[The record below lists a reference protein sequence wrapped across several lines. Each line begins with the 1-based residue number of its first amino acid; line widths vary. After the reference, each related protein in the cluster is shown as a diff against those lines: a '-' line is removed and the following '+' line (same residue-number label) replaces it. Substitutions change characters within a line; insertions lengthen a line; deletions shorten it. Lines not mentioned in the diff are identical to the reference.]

1 MDTAPQPSKLSD
13 SVRYNDTDAVSDS
26 ANSSTGNIPNQST
39 VQTDSSE
46 IAPPY
51 HTSQTAL
58 HTDSDAAA
66 PPYHPPQTASFLDN
80 ASAVYKPVK
89 ALDPETARKIAAGE
103 VIDRPAAVIREL
115 LDNAIDAGASKVQ
128 VEISGGGID
137 RIRVT
142 DNGCGMSREDL
153 AICTD
158 THTTSKISTAE
169 DLLSL
174 HSLGFRGE
182 ALSSI
187 KAVSDLEIISTRS
200 GPAAWKL
207 QLGKILPARLH
218 AGTVVQVENLFEN
231 FPARK
236 QFLKRAAAETALCRT
251 IFLDKALPHYRIEMR
266 FIADGTLRF
275 LLPPAQS
282 LRERCLAAFSFKEPE
297 ALFFELEGSGEYFSF
312 RIVLGSPDV
321 VRSDKRAIM
330 VFVNGRR
337 ITEFGLTQAI
347 EYGSEGYFPNGGHP
361 VAFLFLT
368 VAPSRVDFNIHPAK
382 KEARFQDYSALHH
395 AVSSAVGS
403 FYRQHTVASL
413 LKEKYDPSLT
423 RPLDFKHGGT
433 APEMGGGSVQSDSA
447 PYSAWSEQNRLYA
460 EALAQKHSAP
470 KGSYPPPYAGTLAA
484 EYGYGKSAGTVA
496 SSKAGADGY
505 SGSGARSGA
514 VHTGYAGTTGD
525 TAADD
530 GAKYGKVNGNDA
542 STPVL
547 EYDYARDGY
556 DSGLSDA
563 YAEPRTAQSG
573 YGSAFRQIAAAAA
586 VNHSVGE
593 RLIPPPAATGT
604 AAYLQS
610 PPDIPPADFKLLGQ
624 VAGTFIAVEKNDALY
639 LIDQH
644 AAHERIIFEQLRHNT
659 GGAQELLI
667 PYRII
672 TSSEED
678 DAFIKKHQELLCQA
692 GFALSDEGA
701 GVWQVTA
708 VPARWTGT
716 ERDLIRDIT
725 GVRKNAGDILY
736 QILASAACR
745 AACKDHAILDP
756 VTQQR
761 IAAQAFE
768 LPEPICLHGRPIWI
782 VLTREEL
789 FKRVKRT

>member
-1 MDTAPQPSKLSD
+1 MDTASQPSKLSD
-13 SVRYNDTDAVSDS
+13 SVRYNDTDAASDS
-26 ANSSTGNIPNQST
+26 ANSSAGNIPNQSA

-46 IAPPY
+46 I
-51 HTSQTAL
+51 
-58 HTDSDAAA
+58 A

-89 ALDPETARKIAAGE
+89 VLDPETARKIAAGE

-460 EALAQKHSAP
+460 EALAKKHSAP

-514 VHTGYAGTTGD
+514 VHTGAGEQTNAD
-525 TAADD
+525 AAADTT
-530 GAKYGKVNGNDA
+530 ARYGKAHETEASPLLAEYGYGNGSA
-542 STPVL
+542 APQ
-547 EYDYARDGY
+547 
-556 DSGLSDA
+556 
-563 YAEPRTAQSG
+563 AEHDKAPDG

-586 VNHSVGE
+586 VNYSAGE
-593 RLIPPPAATGT
+593 RLIPSPAATGT

-768 LPEPICLHGRPIWI
+768 LPEPICPHGRPIWI

>member
-1 MDTAPQPSKLSD
+1 MDTASRPPELSPISPHTDTTAGLASSD
-13 SVRYNDTDAVSDS
+13 SPRFAALEQAAVLPTGS
-26 ANSSTGNIPNQST
+26 A
-39 VQTDSSE
+39 
-46 IAPPY
+46 A
-51 HTSQTAL
+51 
-58 HTDSDAAA
+58 
-66 PPYHPPQTASFLDN
+66 
-80 ASAVYKPVK
+80 YKPVK
-89 ALDPETARKIAAGE
+89 ALNPETARKIAAGE

-115 LDNAIDAGASKVQ
+115 LDNAIDAGSSKVQ
-128 VEISGGGID
+128 VEISGGGIE

-187 KAVSDLEIISTRS
+187 KAVSNLEITSTRS

-207 QLGKILPARLH
+207 QLGKIFPARLN

-251 IFLDKALPHYRIEMR
+251 VFLDKALPHYTIEMR
-266 FIADGTLRF
+266 FITDGELRF
-275 LLPPAQS
+275 LLPSTQS

-297 ALFFELEGSGEYFSF
+297 TLFFEIEGNGEHFSF

-347 EYGSEGYFPNGGHP
+347 DYGGEGYFPNGGHP

-382 KEARFQDYSALHH
+382 KEARFQDYSAIHH

-413 LKEKYDPSLT
+413 LKEKYDPGLT
-423 RPLDFKHGGT
+423 RPLDFQRGESDGNLKQ
-433 APEMGGGSVQSDSA
+433 QSGIQS
-447 PYSAWSEQNRLYA
+447 
-460 EALAQKHSAP
+460 
-470 KGSYPPPYAGTLAA
+470 
-484 EYGYGKSAGTVA
+484 EYGNRQ
-496 SSKAGADGY
+496 D
-505 SGSGARSGA
+505 
-514 VHTGYAGTTGD
+514 
-525 TAADD
+525 
-530 GAKYGKVNGNDA
+530 
-542 STPVL
+542 
-547 EYDYARDGY
+547 
-556 DSGLSDA
+556 
-563 YAEPRTAQSG
+563 G
-573 YGSAFRQIAAAAA
+573 YGSAFRQIAATAA
-586 VNHSVGE
+586 VPYSAGGHI
-593 RLIPPPAATGT
+593 IPPPAAMGTSFADEAWESISYAAATGSVAQGT
-604 AAYLQS
+604 APVASETAPYMQN

-644 AAHERIIFEQLRHNT
+644 AAHERIIFEQLQHNI
-659 GGAQELLI
+659 GGVQELLI

-678 DAFIKKHQELLCQA
+678 DAFIRKHRELLCKA
-692 GFALSDEGA
+692 GFALADEGA

-768 LPEPICLHGRPIWI
+768 LPEPICPHGRPIWI

>member
-1 MDTAPQPSKLSD
+1 MDTASRPPELSPISPHTDTTAGLASSD
-13 SVRYNDTDAVSDS
+13 SPRFVALEQAAVLPTGS
-26 ANSSTGNIPNQST
+26 AT
-39 VQTDSSE
+39 
-46 IAPPY
+46 
-51 HTSQTAL
+51 
-58 HTDSDAAA
+58 
-66 PPYHPPQTASFLDN
+66 
-80 ASAVYKPVK
+80 YKPVK
-89 ALDPETARKIAAGE
+89 ALNPETARKIAAGE

-115 LDNAIDAGASKVQ
+115 LDNAIDAGSSKVQ
-128 VEISGGGID
+128 VEISGGGIE

-187 KAVSDLEIISTRS
+187 KAVSNLEITSTRS

-207 QLGKILPARLH
+207 QLGKIFPARLN

-251 IFLDKALPHYRIEMR
+251 VFLDKALPHYTIEMR
-266 FIADGTLRF
+266 FITDGELRF
-275 LLPPAQS
+275 LLPSTQS

-297 ALFFELEGSGEYFSF
+297 TLFFEIEGNGEHFSF

-347 EYGSEGYFPNGGHP
+347 DYGGEGYFPNGGHP

-382 KEARFQDYSALHH
+382 KEARFQDYSAIHH

-413 LKEKYDPSLT
+413 LKEKYDPDLT
-423 RPLDFKHGGT
+423 RPLDFQRGESDGNLKQ
-433 APEMGGGSVQSDSA
+433 QSGIQS
-447 PYSAWSEQNRLYA
+447 
-460 EALAQKHSAP
+460 
-470 KGSYPPPYAGTLAA
+470 
-484 EYGYGKSAGTVA
+484 EYGNRQ
-496 SSKAGADGY
+496 D
-505 SGSGARSGA
+505 
-514 VHTGYAGTTGD
+514 
-525 TAADD
+525 
-530 GAKYGKVNGNDA
+530 
-542 STPVL
+542 
-547 EYDYARDGY
+547 
-556 DSGLSDA
+556 
-563 YAEPRTAQSG
+563 G
-573 YGSAFRQIAAAAA
+573 YGSAFRQIAATAA
-586 VNHSVGE
+586 VPYSAGGHI
-593 RLIPPPAATGT
+593 IPPPAAMGTSFVDEAWESISYAAATGSVAQGT
-604 AAYLQS
+604 APVASEMAPYMQN

-644 AAHERIIFEQLRHNT
+644 AAHERIIFEQLQHNI
-659 GGAQELLI
+659 GGVQELLI

-678 DAFIKKHQELLCQA
+678 DAFIRKHRELLCKA
-692 GFALSDEGA
+692 GFALADEGA

-725 GVRKNAGDILY
+725 GLRKNAGDILY

-756 VTQQR
+756 VTQQH

-768 LPEPICLHGRPIWI
+768 LPEPICPHGRPIWI

>member
-26 ANSSTGNIPNQST
+26 ANSFAGNIPNQST

-187 KAVSDLEIISTRS
+187 KAVSDLEIISTRN

-207 QLGKILPARLH
+207 QLGKILPARLN

-251 IFLDKALPHYRIEMR
+251 IFLDKALPHYRTEMR

-496 SSKAGADGY
+496 SSKAGTYGY

-514 VHTGYAGTTGD
+514 VHTGAGEQTNAD
-525 TAADD
+525 AAADTT
-530 GAKYGKVNGNDA
+530 ARYGKAHKIEASPWLAEYGYGNGSA
-542 STPVL
+542 APQ
-547 EYDYARDGY
+547 
-556 DSGLSDA
+556 
-563 YAEPRTAQSG
+563 AEHDKAPDG

-586 VNHSVGE
+586 VNYSVGE

-768 LPEPICLHGRPIWI
+768 LPEPICPHGRPIWI

>member
-1 MDTAPQPSKLSD
+1 MDTASQSLEPSSI
-13 SVRYNDTDAVSDS
+13 SPHADTTA
-26 ANSSTGNIPNQST
+26 GF
-39 VQTDSSE
+39 DSS
-46 IAPPY
+46 A
-51 HTSQTAL
+51 SLQ
-58 HTDSDAAA
+58 SDALKQAA
-66 PPYHPPQTASFLDN
+66 VLPAG
-80 ASAVYKPVK
+80 SAAYKPVK
-89 ALDPETARKIAAGE
+89 ALNQETARKIAAGE
-103 VIDRPAAVIREL
+103 VIDHPAAVIREL
-115 LDNAIDAGASKVQ
+115 LDNAIDAGSSKVQ
-128 VEISGGGID
+128 VEILGGGIE

-158 THTTSKISTAE
+158 THTTSKIATAE

-187 KAVSDLEIISTRS
+187 KAVSDLEITSTRS
-200 GPAAWKL
+200 GPAAWKW
-207 QLGKILPARLH
+207 QLGKIFPARLN

-251 IFLDKALPHYRIEMR
+251 VFLDKALPHYTIEMR
-266 FIADGTLRF
+266 FSTDGELRF
-275 LLPPAQS
+275 LLPSAQS

-297 ALFFELEGSGEYFSF
+297 TLFFEIEGNGEHFSF

-347 EYGSEGYFPNGGHP
+347 DYGGEGYFPNGGHP

-382 KEARFQDYSALHH
+382 KEARFQDYSAIHH

-403 FYRQHTVASL
+403 FYRQHTVANL
-413 LKEKYDPSLT
+413 LKEKYDPGLT
-423 RPLDFKHGGT
+423 RPFGFQHGESDGNLKQQS
-433 APEMGGGSVQSDSA
+433 GVQS
-447 PYSAWSEQNRLYA
+447 
-460 EALAQKHSAP
+460 
-470 KGSYPPPYAGTLAA
+470 
-484 EYGYGKSAGTVA
+484 EYGNRQ
-496 SSKAGADGY
+496 D
-505 SGSGARSGA
+505 
-514 VHTGYAGTTGD
+514 
-525 TAADD
+525 
-530 GAKYGKVNGNDA
+530 
-542 STPVL
+542 
-547 EYDYARDGY
+547 
-556 DSGLSDA
+556 
-563 YAEPRTAQSG
+563 G
-573 YGSAFRQIAAAAA
+573 YGSAFRQIASTAA
-586 VNHSVGE
+586 VPYSAGGHI
-593 RLIPPPAATGT
+593 IPPPAAMGTSFADEAWESLSYAAAGASLNHGT
-604 AAYLQS
+604 ASATSGTAPHIQN
-610 PPDIPPADFKLLGQ
+610 PPDIPSADFKLLGQ
-624 VAGTFIAVEKNDALY
+624 VAGTFIAVEKNDVLY

-644 AAHERIIFEQLRHNT
+644 AAHERIIFEQLQHNI
-659 GGAQELLI
+659 GGVQELLI

-678 DAFIKKHQELLCQA
+678 DAFIRKHRELLCEA
-692 GFALSDEGA
+692 GFALADEGA

-725 GVRKNAGDILY
+725 GVRKNAGNILY

-768 LPEPICLHGRPIWI
+768 LPEPICPHGRPIWI

>member
-1 MDTAPQPSKLSD
+1 MDTASQSLEPSSISPHTDATAEFASSD
-13 SVRYNDTDAVSDS
+13 SPRFVALEQAAVLPTGS
-26 ANSSTGNIPNQST
+26 A
-39 VQTDSSE
+39 
-46 IAPPY
+46 A
-51 HTSQTAL
+51 
-58 HTDSDAAA
+58 
-66 PPYHPPQTASFLDN
+66 
-80 ASAVYKPVK
+80 YKPVK
-89 ALDPETARKIAAGE
+89 ALNPETARKIAAGE

-115 LDNAIDAGASKVQ
+115 LDNAIDAGSSKVQ
-128 VEISGGGID
+128 VEILGGGIG

-158 THTTSKISTAE
+158 THTTSKIATAE

-187 KAVSDLEIISTRS
+187 KAVSDLEITSTRS
-200 GPAAWKL
+200 GPAAWKW
-207 QLGKILPARLH
+207 QLGKIFPARLN

-251 IFLDKALPHYRIEMR
+251 VFLDKALPHYTIEMR
-266 FIADGTLRF
+266 FSTDGELRF
-275 LLPPAQS
+275 LLPSTQS

-297 ALFFELEGSGEYFSF
+297 TLFFEIEGNGEHFSF

-382 KEARFQDYSALHH
+382 KEARFQDYSAIHH

-403 FYRQHTVASL
+403 FYRQHTVANL
-413 LKEKYDPSLT
+413 LKEKYDPGLT
-423 RPLDFKHGGT
+423 RPFDFQHGESDGNLKQQS
-433 APEMGGGSVQSDSA
+433 GVQS
-447 PYSAWSEQNRLYA
+447 
-460 EALAQKHSAP
+460 
-470 KGSYPPPYAGTLAA
+470 
-484 EYGYGKSAGTVA
+484 EYGNRQG
-496 SSKAGADGY
+496 
-505 SGSGARSGA
+505 R
-514 VHTGYAGTTGD
+514 
-525 TAADD
+525 
-530 GAKYGKVNGNDA
+530 
-542 STPVL
+542 
-547 EYDYARDGY
+547 
-556 DSGLSDA
+556 
-563 YAEPRTAQSG
+563 
-573 YGSAFRQIAAAAA
+573 YGSAFRQIAATAA
-586 VNHSVGE
+586 VPYSAGGHI
-593 RLIPPPAATGT
+593 IPPPAAMGTSFADEAWESLSYAAATDSVTQGT
-604 AAYLQS
+604 APVASGTAPYMQN
-610 PPDIPPADFKLLGQ
+610 PPDIPSADFKLLGQ

-644 AAHERIIFEQLRHNT
+644 AAHERIIFEQLQHNI
-659 GGAQELLI
+659 GGVQELLI

-678 DAFIKKHQELLCQA
+678 DAFIRKHRELLCEA
-692 GFALSDEGA
+692 GFALADEGA

-725 GVRKNAGDILY
+725 GVRKNAGNILY

-768 LPEPICLHGRPIWI
+768 LPEPICPHGRPIWI

>member
-1 MDTAPQPSKLSD
+1 MDTAPHT
-13 SVRYNDTDAVSDS
+13 DTASQSPDS
-26 ANSSTGNIPNQST
+26 A
-39 VQTDSSE
+39 
-46 IAPPY
+46 
-51 HTSQTAL
+51 
-58 HTDSDAAA
+58 
-66 PPYHPPQTASFLDN
+66 
-80 ASAVYKPVK
+80 AVYKPVK
-89 ALDPETARKIAAGE
+89 ALDTETARKIAAGE

-187 KAVSDLEIISTRS
+187 KAVSNLEITSTRS

-207 QLGKILPARLH
+207 QLGKILPARLN

-251 IFLDKALPHYRIEMR
+251 IFLDKALPHYRTEMR
-266 FIADGTLRF
+266 FITDGTLRF
-275 LLPPAQS
+275 LLPPVES

-297 ALFFELEGSGEYFSF
+297 ALFFEIEGSGEHFSF
-312 RIVLGSPDV
+312 RIVLGSPDI
-321 VRSDKRAIM
+321 VRNDKRAIM

-368 VAPSRVDFNIHPAK
+368 VEPSRVDFNIHPAK
-382 KEARFQDYSALHH
+382 KEARFQDYGAIHH

-413 LKEKYDPSLT
+413 LKEKYDPGLT
-423 RPLDFKHGGT
+423 RPLDFHASRPTPDTGKERIEPD
-433 APEMGGGSVQSDSA
+433 AA
-447 PYSAWSEQNRLYA
+447 PYSAWGEQNRLYA
-460 EALAQKHSAP
+460 ESLAQKH
-470 KGSYPPPYAGTLAA
+470 GSPVGAYSHPP
-484 EYGYGKSAGTVA
+484 
-496 SSKAGADGY
+496 
-505 SGSGARSGA
+505 RSG
-514 VHTGYAGTTGD
+514 TQ
-525 TAADD
+525 ADYD
-530 GAKYGKVNGNDA
+530 DA
-542 STPVL
+542 
-547 EYDYARDGY
+547 
-556 DSGLSDA
+556 
-563 YAEPRTAQSG
+563 QNG

-586 VNHSVGE
+586 VSYSAGE
-593 RLIPPPAATGT
+593 HIIPPPAVTGT
-604 AAYLQS
+604 AAYLQP
-610 PPDIPPADFKLLGQ
+610 PPDIPQANFKLLGQ
-624 VAGTFIAVEKNDALY
+624 VAGAFIAVEKNDALY

-644 AAHERIIFEQLRHNT
+644 AAHERIIFEQLRNNT
-659 GGAQELLI
+659 GGVQELLI

-678 DAFIKKHQELLCQA
+678 DAFIKKHQELLCKA

-701 GVWQVTA
+701 GVWQVTS

-716 ERDLIRDIT
+716 ERDLVRDIT

-768 LPEPICLHGRPIWI
+768 LPEPICPHGRPIWI
-782 VLTREEL
+782 ALTREEL

>member
-1 MDTAPQPSKLSD
+1 MDTASRLPELSPISPHTDTTAGLASSD
-13 SVRYNDTDAVSDS
+13 SPRFAALEQAAVLPTGS
-26 ANSSTGNIPNQST
+26 A
-39 VQTDSSE
+39 
-46 IAPPY
+46 A
-51 HTSQTAL
+51 
-58 HTDSDAAA
+58 
-66 PPYHPPQTASFLDN
+66 
-80 ASAVYKPVK
+80 YKPVK
-89 ALDPETARKIAAGE
+89 ALNPETARKIAAGE

-115 LDNAIDAGASKVQ
+115 LDNAIDAGSSKVQ
-128 VEISGGGID
+128 VEISGGGIE

-187 KAVSDLEIISTRS
+187 KAVSNLEITSTRS

-207 QLGKILPARLH
+207 QLGKIFPARLN

-251 IFLDKALPHYRIEMR
+251 VFLDKALPHYTIEMR
-266 FIADGTLRF
+266 FITDGELRF
-275 LLPPAQS
+275 LLPSTQS

-297 ALFFELEGSGEYFSF
+297 TLFFEIEGNGEHFSF

-347 EYGSEGYFPNGGHP
+347 DYGGEGYFPNGGHP

-382 KEARFQDYSALHH
+382 KEARFQDYSAIHH

-413 LKEKYDPSLT
+413 LKEKYDPGLT
-423 RPLDFKHGGT
+423 RPLDFQRGESDGNLKQ
-433 APEMGGGSVQSDSA
+433 QSGIQS
-447 PYSAWSEQNRLYA
+447 
-460 EALAQKHSAP
+460 
-470 KGSYPPPYAGTLAA
+470 
-484 EYGYGKSAGTVA
+484 EYG
-496 SSKAGADGY
+496 D
-505 SGSGARSGA
+505 RQ
-514 VHTGYAGTTGD
+514 D
-525 TAADD
+525 
-530 GAKYGKVNGNDA
+530 
-542 STPVL
+542 
-547 EYDYARDGY
+547 
-556 DSGLSDA
+556 
-563 YAEPRTAQSG
+563 G
-573 YGSAFRQIAAAAA
+573 YGSAFRQIAATAA
-586 VNHSVGE
+586 VPYSAGGHI
-593 RLIPPPAATGT
+593 IPPPAAMGTSFTDESWESLSYAAATGSAAQGT
-604 AAYLQS
+604 ASVASETAPYMQN

-644 AAHERIIFEQLRHNT
+644 AAHERIIFEQLQHNI
-659 GGAQELLI
+659 GGVQELLI

-678 DAFIKKHQELLCQA
+678 DAFIRKHRELLCKA
-692 GFALSDEGA
+692 GFALADEGA

-768 LPEPICLHGRPIWI
+768 LPEPICPHGRPIWI

>member
-1 MDTAPQPSKLSD
+1 MDTASQPSKLSD
-13 SVRYNDTDAVSDS
+13 SVRYNDTDAASDS

-46 IAPPY
+46 I
-51 HTSQTAL
+51 
-58 HTDSDAAA
+58 A

-128 VEISGGGID
+128 VEISGGGIG

-174 HSLGFRGE
+174 RSLGFRGE

-460 EALAQKHSAP
+460 EALAQKHGATAGASPQAP
-470 KGSYPPPYAGTLAA
+470 RSDITAVKYGADKRAGAT
-484 EYGYGKSAGTVA
+484 A
-496 SSKAGADGY
+496 SSKADAYGAVR
-505 SGSGARSGA
+505 SGARSGA
-514 VHTGYAGTTGD
+514 VHTGAGEQTNAD
-525 TAADD
+525 AAADTT
-530 GAKYGKVNGNDA
+530 ARYGKAHKTEASPLLAEYGYGNGSA
-542 STPVL
+542 APQ
-547 EYDYARDGY
+547 
-556 DSGLSDA
+556 
-563 YAEPRTAQSG
+563 AEHDKAPDG

-586 VNHSVGE
+586 VNHSAGE
-593 RLIPPPAATGT
+593 RLIPSPAATGT

-725 GVRKNAGDILY
+725 GVRKNADDILY

-768 LPEPICLHGRPIWI
+768 LPEPICPHGRPIWI

>member
-1 MDTAPQPSKLSD
+1 MDTSSQSPEISQVSFHT
-13 SVRYNDTDAVSDS
+13 DTAVDS
-26 ANSSTGNIPNQST
+26 AAG
-39 VQTDSSE
+39 
-46 IAPPY
+46 
-51 HTSQTAL
+51 
-58 HTDSDAAA
+58 
-66 PPYHPPQTASFLDN
+66 
-80 ASAVYKPVK
+80 YKPRK
-89 ALDPETARKIAAGE
+89 ALDAETARKIAAGE

-187 KAVSDLEIISTRS
+187 KAVSDLEITSTRS

-207 QLGKILPARLH
+207 QLGKILPARLN

-251 IFLDKALPHYRIEMR
+251 IFLDKALPHYRTEMR
-266 FIADGTLRF
+266 FITDGELRF

-297 ALFFELEGSGEYFSF
+297 ALFFEIEGSGEHFSF

-330 VFVNGRR
+330 IFVNGRR

-368 VAPSRVDFNIHPAK
+368 VEPSRVDFNIHPAK
-382 KEARFQDYSALHH
+382 KEARFQDYGAIHH

-423 RPLDFKHGGT
+423 RPLDFQHGSPAGAYPQPPHSDTT
-433 APEMGGGSVQSDSA
+433 AG
-447 PYSAWSEQNRLYA
+447 L
-460 EALAQKHSAP
+460 
-470 KGSYPPPYAGTLAA
+470 
-484 EYGYGKSAGTVA
+484 YGYGKSANPA
-496 SSKAGADGY
+496 AG
-505 SGSGARSGA
+505 
-514 VHTGYAGTTGD
+514 

-530 GAKYGKVNGNDA
+530 YDRYGREYGND
-542 STPVL
+542 TGVL
-547 EYDYARDGY
+547 PDGY
-556 DSGLSDA
+556 NYEVSGTQAGYDDA
-563 YAEPRTAQSG
+563 PGG
-573 YGSAFRQIAAAAA
+573 YGSAFRQIAATAA
-586 VNHSVGE
+586 VPYSVGE
-593 RLIPPPAATGT
+593 HIIPPPAASGT
-604 AAYLQS
+604 AACLQP
-610 PPDIPPADFKLLGQ
+610 PPDLPPADFKLLGQ

-644 AAHERIIFEQLRHNT
+644 AAHERIIFEQLRHNI
-659 GGAQELLI
+659 GGVQELLI

-678 DAFIKKHQELLCQA
+678 DAFIRKHQELLCKA

-725 GVRKNAGDILY
+725 GVRKNADDILY

-768 LPEPICLHGRPIWI
+768 LPEPICPHGRPIWI

>member
-1 MDTAPQPSKLSD
+1 MDTASRPPELSPISPHTDTTAEFASSD
-13 SVRYNDTDAVSDS
+13 SPRFVALEQAAVLPTGS
-26 ANSSTGNIPNQST
+26 A
-39 VQTDSSE
+39 
-46 IAPPY
+46 A
-51 HTSQTAL
+51 
-58 HTDSDAAA
+58 
-66 PPYHPPQTASFLDN
+66 
-80 ASAVYKPVK
+80 YKPVK
-89 ALDPETARKIAAGE
+89 ALNPETARKIAAGE

-115 LDNAIDAGASKVQ
+115 LDNAIDAGSSKVQ
-128 VEISGGGID
+128 VEISGGGIE

-187 KAVSDLEIISTRS
+187 KAVSNLEITSTRS

-207 QLGKILPARLH
+207 QLGKIFPARLN

-251 IFLDKALPHYRIEMR
+251 VFLDKALPHYTIEMR
-266 FIADGTLRF
+266 FITDGELRF
-275 LLPPAQS
+275 LLPSTQS

-297 ALFFELEGSGEYFSF
+297 TLFFEIEGNGEHFSF

-347 EYGSEGYFPNGGHP
+347 DYGGEGYFPNGGHP

-382 KEARFQDYSALHH
+382 KEARFQDYSAIHH

-413 LKEKYDPSLT
+413 LKEKYDPDLT
-423 RPLDFKHGGT
+423 RPLDFQRGESDGNLKQQSG
-433 APEMGGGSVQSDSA
+433 VQS
-447 PYSAWSEQNRLYA
+447 
-460 EALAQKHSAP
+460 
-470 KGSYPPPYAGTLAA
+470 
-484 EYGYGKSAGTVA
+484 EYGNRQ
-496 SSKAGADGY
+496 D
-505 SGSGARSGA
+505 
-514 VHTGYAGTTGD
+514 
-525 TAADD
+525 
-530 GAKYGKVNGNDA
+530 
-542 STPVL
+542 
-547 EYDYARDGY
+547 
-556 DSGLSDA
+556 
-563 YAEPRTAQSG
+563 G
-573 YGSAFRQIAAAAA
+573 YGSAFRQIAATAA
-586 VNHSVGE
+586 VPYSAGGHI
-593 RLIPPPAATGT
+593 IPPPAAMGTSFADEAWESISYAAATDSVAQGT
-604 AAYLQS
+604 APVASEPAPYMQN

-644 AAHERIIFEQLRHNT
+644 AAHERIIFEQLQHNI
-659 GGAQELLI
+659 GGVQELLI

-678 DAFIKKHQELLCQA
+678 DAFIRKHRELLCKA
-692 GFALSDEGA
+692 GFALADEGS

-768 LPEPICLHGRPIWI
+768 LPEPLCPHGRPIWI

>member
-1 MDTAPQPSKLSD
+1 MDTAPQSPEISKASSHPDTAVAAAAVGSFPSNTSKKA
-13 SVRYNDTDAVSDS
+13 AVQSADS
-26 ANSSTGNIPNQST
+26 A
-39 VQTDSSE
+39 
-46 IAPPY
+46 
-51 HTSQTAL
+51 
-58 HTDSDAAA
+58 
-66 PPYHPPQTASFLDN
+66 
-80 ASAVYKPVK
+80 AVYKPVK
-89 ALDPETARKIAAGE
+89 ALDAETARKIAAGE

-187 KAVSDLEIISTRS
+187 KAVSDLEITSTRN

-207 QLGKILPARLH
+207 QLGKILPARLN

-251 IFLDKALPHYRIEMR
+251 IFLDKSLPHYTTEMR
-266 FIADGTLRF
+266 FVTDGMLRF
-275 LLPPAQS
+275 LLAPVKS

-297 ALFFELEGSGEYFSF
+297 ALFFEIEGGGEHFSF

-368 VAPSRVDFNIHPAK
+368 VEPSRVDFNIHPAK
-382 KEARFQDYSALHH
+382 KEARFQDYGAIHH
-395 AVSSAVGS
+395 VVSSAVGS

-413 LKEKYDPSLT
+413 LKEKYEPSLT
-423 RPLDFKHGGT
+423 RPLDFQYGG
-433 APEMGGGSVQSDSA
+433 AGQAMDKSNGFVNNGLGDGASRQIGSDNSQDNFSQGSRQPDAV
-447 PYSAWSEQNRLYA
+447 PYSAWGEQNRLYA
-460 EALAQKHSAP
+460 ESLAQKH
-470 KGSYPPPYAGTLAA
+470 GSPAGAYPQPLHSGTTAGQYGYGESGSPAAGTAVDDYDQYGKAHGNDTGTPAA
-484 EYGYGKSAGTVA
+484 EYGYG
-496 SSKAGADGY
+496 
-505 SGSGARSGA
+505 
-514 VHTGYAGTTGD
+514 
-525 TAADD
+525 
-530 GAKYGKVNGNDA
+530 
-542 STPVL
+542 
-547 EYDYARDGY
+547 
-556 DSGLSDA
+556 SGLSGTQ
-563 YAEPRTAQSG
+563 AEYGTAQSG
-573 YGSAFRQIAAAAA
+573 YGSAFRQIAATAA
-586 VNHSVGE
+586 VSYSASGHI
-593 RLIPPPAATGT
+593 IPPPAATGM
-604 AAYLQS
+604 AAYLQP
-610 PPDIPPADFKLLGQ
+610 PPDLPPADFKLLGQ

-644 AAHERIIFEQLRHNT
+644 AAHERIIFEQLRRNT
-659 GGAQELLI
+659 GGVQELLI

-678 DAFIKKHQELLCQA
+678 DAFIKKHQELLCKA

-736 QILASAACR
+736 QVLASAACR

-768 LPEPICLHGRPIWI
+768 LPEPICPHGRPIWI
-782 VLTREEL
+782 VFTREEL

>member
-26 ANSSTGNIPNQST
+26 ANSSAGNIPNQST

-46 IAPPY
+46 IAPSY

-251 IFLDKALPHYRIEMR
+251 IFLDKALPHYRTEMR

-312 RIVLGSPDV
+312 HIVLGSPDV

-368 VAPSRVDFNIHPAK
+368 VEPSRVDFNIHPAK
-382 KEARFQDYSALHH
+382 R
-395 AVSSAVGS
+395 G
-403 FYRQHTVASL
+403 
-413 LKEKYDPSLT
+413 
-423 RPLDFKHGGT
+423 
-433 APEMGGGSVQSDSA
+433 
-447 PYSAWSEQNRLYA
+447 
-460 EALAQKHSAP
+460 
-470 KGSYPPPYAGTLAA
+470 
-484 EYGYGKSAGTVA
+484 
-496 SSKAGADGY
+496 
-505 SGSGARSGA
+505 
-514 VHTGYAGTTGD
+514 
-525 TAADD
+525 
-530 GAKYGKVNGNDA
+530 
-542 STPVL
+542 
-547 EYDYARDGY
+547 
-556 DSGLSDA
+556 
-563 YAEPRTAQSG
+563 
-573 YGSAFRQIAAAAA
+573 
-586 VNHSVGE
+586 
-593 RLIPPPAATGT
+593 
-604 AAYLQS
+604 
-610 PPDIPPADFKLLGQ
+610 
-624 VAGTFIAVEKNDALY
+624 
-639 LIDQH
+639 
-644 AAHERIIFEQLRHNT
+644 
-659 GGAQELLI
+659 
-667 PYRII
+667 
-672 TSSEED
+672 
-678 DAFIKKHQELLCQA
+678 
-692 GFALSDEGA
+692 ALS
-701 GVWQVTA
+701 
-708 VPARWTGT
+708 R
-716 ERDLIRDIT
+716 L
-725 GVRKNAGDILY
+725 
-736 QILASAACR
+736 
-745 AACKDHAILDP
+745 
-756 VTQQR
+756 
-761 IAAQAFE
+761 
-768 LPEPICLHGRPIWI
+768 
-782 VLTREEL
+782 
-789 FKRVKRT
+789 

>member
-1 MDTAPQPSKLSD
+1 MDTASRPPELSPISPHTDTTAEFASSD
-13 SVRYNDTDAVSDS
+13 SPRFVALEQAAVLPTGS
-26 ANSSTGNIPNQST
+26 A
-39 VQTDSSE
+39 
-46 IAPPY
+46 A
-51 HTSQTAL
+51 
-58 HTDSDAAA
+58 
-66 PPYHPPQTASFLDN
+66 
-80 ASAVYKPVK
+80 YKPVK
-89 ALDPETARKIAAGE
+89 ALNPETARKIAAGE

-115 LDNAIDAGASKVQ
+115 LDNAIDAGSSKVQ
-128 VEISGGGID
+128 VEISGGGIE

-187 KAVSDLEIISTRS
+187 KAVSNLEITSTRS

-207 QLGKILPARLH
+207 QLGKIFPARLN

-251 IFLDKALPHYRIEMR
+251 VFLDKALPHYTIEMR
-266 FIADGTLRF
+266 FITDGELRF
-275 LLPPAQS
+275 LLPSTQS

-297 ALFFELEGSGEYFSF
+297 TLFFEIEGNGEHFSF

-347 EYGSEGYFPNGGHP
+347 DYGGEGYFPNGGHP

-382 KEARFQDYSALHH
+382 KEARFQDYSAIHH

-413 LKEKYDPSLT
+413 LKEKYDPDLT
-423 RPLDFKHGGT
+423 RPLDFQRGESDGNLKQ
-433 APEMGGGSVQSDSA
+433 QSGIQS
-447 PYSAWSEQNRLYA
+447 
-460 EALAQKHSAP
+460 
-470 KGSYPPPYAGTLAA
+470 
-484 EYGYGKSAGTVA
+484 EYGNRQ
-496 SSKAGADGY
+496 D
-505 SGSGARSGA
+505 
-514 VHTGYAGTTGD
+514 
-525 TAADD
+525 
-530 GAKYGKVNGNDA
+530 
-542 STPVL
+542 
-547 EYDYARDGY
+547 
-556 DSGLSDA
+556 
-563 YAEPRTAQSG
+563 G
-573 YGSAFRQIAAAAA
+573 YGSAFRQIAATAA
-586 VNHSVGE
+586 VPYSAGGHI
-593 RLIPPPAATGT
+593 IPPPAAMGTSFADEAWESISYAAATGSVAQGT
-604 AAYLQS
+604 APVASETAPYMQN

-644 AAHERIIFEQLRHNT
+644 AAHERIIFEQLQHNI
-659 GGAQELLI
+659 GGVQELLI

-678 DAFIKKHQELLCQA
+678 DAFIRKHRELLCKA
-692 GFALSDEGA
+692 GFALTDEGA

-768 LPEPICLHGRPIWI
+768 LPEPLCPHGRPIWI

>member
-26 ANSSTGNIPNQST
+26 ANSFAGNIPNQST

-46 IAPPY
+46 I
-51 HTSQTAL
+51 
-58 HTDSDAAA
+58 A

-251 IFLDKALPHYRIEMR
+251 IFLDKALPHYRTEMR

-586 VNHSVGE
+586 VNYSAGE

-768 LPEPICLHGRPIWI
+768 LPEPICPHGRPIWI

>member
-26 ANSSTGNIPNQST
+26 ANSSAGNIPNQSA

-51 HTSQTAL
+51 HTS
-58 HTDSDAAA
+58 
-66 PPYHPPQTASFLDN
+66 QTASFLDN

-128 VEISGGGID
+128 VEISGGGIG

-251 IFLDKALPHYRIEMR
+251 IFLDKALPHYRTEMR

-505 SGSGARSGA
+505 SGSGACSGA

-586 VNHSVGE
+586 VNHSAGE

-672 TSSEED
+672 TSSEGD

-768 LPEPICLHGRPIWI
+768 LPEPICPHGRPIWI

>member
-1 MDTAPQPSKLSD
+1 MDTVHQSA
-13 SVRYNDTDAVSDS
+13 DS
-26 ANSSTGNIPNQST
+26 A
-39 VQTDSSE
+39 
-46 IAPPY
+46 
-51 HTSQTAL
+51 
-58 HTDSDAAA
+58 
-66 PPYHPPQTASFLDN
+66 
-80 ASAVYKPVK
+80 AVYKPVK
-89 ALDPETARKIAAGE
+89 ALDAETARKIAAGE

-153 AICTD
+153 VICTD

-187 KAVSDLEIISTRS
+187 KAVSNLEITSTRS

-207 QLGKILPARLH
+207 QLGKILPARLN

-251 IFLDKALPHYRIEMR
+251 IFLDKALPHYTTEMR
-266 FIADGTLRF
+266 FITDGELRF
-275 LLPPAQS
+275 LLPPTES

-297 ALFFELEGSGEYFSF
+297 TLFFEIKGSGEHFSF
-312 RIVLGSPDV
+312 HIVLGSSDV

-368 VAPSRVDFNIHPAK
+368 VKPSRVDFNIHPAK
-382 KEARFQDYSALHH
+382 KEARFQDYGAIHH
-395 AVSSAVGS
+395 AVSSAVSS

-423 RPLDFKHGGT
+423 HPLQDTGQD
-433 APEMGGGSVQSDSA
+433 AE
-447 PYSAWSEQNRLYA
+447 PYPAWSEQNRLYA
-460 EALAQKHSAP
+460 ESLAQKHGSP
-470 KGSYPPPYAGTLAA
+470 TGSYPQTPHSGTQAT
-484 EYGYGKSAGTVA
+484 Y
-496 SSKAGADGY
+496 
-505 SGSGARSGA
+505 
-514 VHTGYAGTTGD
+514 H
-525 TAADD
+525 
-530 GAKYGKVNGNDA
+530 N
-542 STPVL
+542 
-547 EYDYARDGY
+547 
-556 DSGLSDA
+556 
-563 YAEPRTAQSG
+563 AQSG
-573 YGSAFRQIAAAAA
+573 YGSAFHQIAATAA
-586 VNHSVGE
+586 VSYSASGHI
-593 RLIPPPAATGT
+593 IPPPAATGT
-604 AAYLQS
+604 AAYLQP
-610 PPDIPPADFKLLGQ
+610 PPDLSPADFKLLGQ
-624 VAGTFIAVEKNDALY
+624 VAGTFIAAEKNDTLY

-659 GGAQELLI
+659 GGVQELLI

-672 TSSEED
+672 TSSEEE
-678 DAFIKKHQELLCQA
+678 DAFIKKHQELLCKA
-692 GFALSDEGA
+692 GFTLSAEGA

-736 QILASAACR
+736 QVLASAACR

-768 LPEPICLHGRPIWI
+768 LPEPICPHGRPIWI

>member
-1 MDTAPQPSKLSD
+1 MDTASRPPELSPISPHTDTTAEFASSD
-13 SVRYNDTDAVSDS
+13 SPRFVALEQAAVLPTGS
-26 ANSSTGNIPNQST
+26 A
-39 VQTDSSE
+39 
-46 IAPPY
+46 A
-51 HTSQTAL
+51 
-58 HTDSDAAA
+58 
-66 PPYHPPQTASFLDN
+66 
-80 ASAVYKPVK
+80 YKPVK
-89 ALDPETARKIAAGE
+89 ALNPETARKIAAGE

-115 LDNAIDAGASKVQ
+115 LDNAIDAGSSKVQ
-128 VEISGGGID
+128 VEISGGGIE

-187 KAVSDLEIISTRS
+187 KAVSNLEITSTRS

-207 QLGKILPARLH
+207 QLGKIFPARLN

-251 IFLDKALPHYRIEMR
+251 VFLDKALPHYTIEMR
-266 FIADGTLRF
+266 FSTDGELRF
-275 LLPPAQS
+275 LLPSAQS

-297 ALFFELEGSGEYFSF
+297 TLFFEIEGNGEHFSF

-347 EYGSEGYFPNGGHP
+347 DYGGEGYFPNGGHP

-382 KEARFQDYSALHH
+382 KEARFQDYSAIHH

-413 LKEKYDPSLT
+413 LKEKYDPGLT
-423 RPLDFKHGGT
+423 RPLDFQRGESDGNLKQQSG
-433 APEMGGGSVQSDSA
+433 VQS
-447 PYSAWSEQNRLYA
+447 
-460 EALAQKHSAP
+460 
-470 KGSYPPPYAGTLAA
+470 
-484 EYGYGKSAGTVA
+484 EYGNRQ
-496 SSKAGADGY
+496 D
-505 SGSGARSGA
+505 
-514 VHTGYAGTTGD
+514 
-525 TAADD
+525 
-530 GAKYGKVNGNDA
+530 
-542 STPVL
+542 
-547 EYDYARDGY
+547 
-556 DSGLSDA
+556 
-563 YAEPRTAQSG
+563 G
-573 YGSAFRQIAAAAA
+573 YGSAFRQIAATAA
-586 VNHSVGE
+586 VPYSAGGHI
-593 RLIPPPAATGT
+593 IPPPAAMGTSFADEAWESISYAAAIGSVAQGT
-604 AAYLQS
+604 APVASETAPYMQN

-644 AAHERIIFEQLRHNT
+644 AAHERIIFEQLQHNI
-659 GGAQELLI
+659 GGVQELLI

-678 DAFIKKHQELLCQA
+678 DAFIRKHRELLCKA
-692 GFALSDEGA
+692 GFALADEGA

-768 LPEPICLHGRPIWI
+768 LPEPICPHGRPIWI

>member
-1 MDTAPQPSKLSD
+1 MDTASQSLEPSSI
-13 SVRYNDTDAVSDS
+13 S
-26 ANSSTGNIPNQST
+26 P
-39 VQTDSSE
+39 
-46 IAPPY
+46 
-51 HTSQTAL
+51 
-58 HTDSDAAA
+58 HTDTTAELASSDLPRFVALEQAAVL
-66 PPYHPPQTASFLDN
+66 PTG
-80 ASAVYKPVK
+80 SAAYKPVK
-89 ALDPETARKIAAGE
+89 ALNPETARKIAAGE

-115 LDNAIDAGASKVQ
+115 LDNAIDAGSSKVQ
-128 VEISGGGID
+128 VEILGGGIG

-158 THTTSKISTAE
+158 THTTSKIATAE

-187 KAVSDLEIISTRS
+187 KAVSDLEITSTRS
-200 GPAAWKL
+200 GPAAWKW
-207 QLGKILPARLH
+207 QLGKIFPARLN

-251 IFLDKALPHYRIEMR
+251 VFLDKALPHYTIEMR
-266 FIADGTLRF
+266 FITDGELRF
-275 LLPPAQS
+275 LLPSAQS

-297 ALFFELEGSGEYFSF
+297 TLFFEIEGNGEHFSF
-312 RIVLGSPDV
+312 RVVLGSPDV
-321 VRSDKRAIM
+321 VRSDKRSIM

-382 KEARFQDYSALHH
+382 KEARFQDYSAIHH
-395 AVSSAVGS
+395 AVSGAVGS

-413 LKEKYDPSLT
+413 LKEKYDPDLT
-423 RPLDFKHGGT
+423 RPFDFQRGESDGNLKQQSG
-433 APEMGGGSVQSDSA
+433 VQS
-447 PYSAWSEQNRLYA
+447 
-460 EALAQKHSAP
+460 
-470 KGSYPPPYAGTLAA
+470 
-484 EYGYGKSAGTVA
+484 EYGNRQG
-496 SSKAGADGY
+496 
-505 SGSGARSGA
+505 R
-514 VHTGYAGTTGD
+514 
-525 TAADD
+525 
-530 GAKYGKVNGNDA
+530 
-542 STPVL
+542 
-547 EYDYARDGY
+547 
-556 DSGLSDA
+556 
-563 YAEPRTAQSG
+563 
-573 YGSAFRQIAAAAA
+573 YGSALCQIASTAA
-586 VNHSVGE
+586 VPYSTGGHI
-593 RLIPPPAATGT
+593 IPPPAAKGTSFADEAWESLSYAAAGASLDHGT
-604 AAYLQS
+604 APTASGTAPYMQN
-610 PPDIPPADFKLLGQ
+610 PPDIPSADFKLLGQ

-644 AAHERIIFEQLRHNT
+644 AAHERIIFEQLQHNI
-659 GGAQELLI
+659 GGVQELLI

-672 TSSEED
+672 TSSEEN
-678 DAFIKKHQELLCQA
+678 DAFIRKHRELLCEA
-692 GFALSDEGA
+692 GFALADEGA

-725 GVRKNAGDILY
+725 GVRKNAGNILY

-768 LPEPICLHGRPIWI
+768 LPEPICPHGRPIWI

>member
-1 MDTAPQPSKLSD
+1 MDTSSQSPEISQVSF
-13 SVRYNDTDAVSDS
+13 YTDTAIDS
-26 ANSSTGNIPNQST
+26 A
-39 VQTDSSE
+39 
-46 IAPPY
+46 
-51 HTSQTAL
+51 
-58 HTDSDAAA
+58 
-66 PPYHPPQTASFLDN
+66 
-80 ASAVYKPVK
+80 AVYKPIK
-89 ALDPETARKIAAGE
+89 ALDAETARKIAAGE

-187 KAVSDLEIISTRS
+187 KAVSDLEITSTRS

-207 QLGKILPARLH
+207 QLGKILPARLN

-251 IFLDKALPHYRIEMR
+251 IFLDKALPHYRTEMR
-266 FIADGTLRF
+266 FITDGELRF

-282 LRERCLAAFSFKEPE
+282 LRERCLAAFSFKESE
-297 ALFFELEGSGEYFSF
+297 ALFFEIEGSGEHFSF

-337 ITEFGLTQAI
+337 ITEFGLIQAI

-368 VAPSRVDFNIHPAK
+368 VEPSRVDFNIHPAK
-382 KEARFQDYSALHH
+382 KEARFQDYGAIHH

-423 RPLDFKHGGT
+423 RPLDFQHGSPAGAYPQPPHSDTT
-433 APEMGGGSVQSDSA
+433 AG
-447 PYSAWSEQNRLYA
+447 L
-460 EALAQKHSAP
+460 
-470 KGSYPPPYAGTLAA
+470 
-484 EYGYGKSAGTVA
+484 YGYGKSANP
-496 SSKAGADGY
+496 
-505 SGSGARSGA
+505 A
-514 VHTGYAGTTGD
+514 VG
-525 TAADD
+525 TAADEYD
-530 GAKYGKVNGNDA
+530 QYGKEYGND
-542 STPVL
+542 TGVL
-547 EYDYARDGY
+547 PDGY
-556 DSGLSDA
+556 NYEVSGTQ
-563 YAEPRTAQSG
+563 AEYGSAQSG
-573 YGSAFRQIAAAAA
+573 YGSAFRQIAATAA
-586 VNHSVGE
+586 VSYSAGGHI
-593 RLIPPPAATGT
+593 IPPPAASGT
-604 AAYLQS
+604 AAYLQP
-610 PPDIPPADFKLLGQ
+610 PPDLPPADFKLLGQ
-624 VAGTFIAVEKNDALY
+624 VAGTFIAVEKNEALY

-644 AAHERIIFEQLRHNT
+644 AAHERIIFEQLRHNI
-659 GGAQELLI
+659 GGVQELLI

-678 DAFIKKHQELLCQA
+678 DAFIKKYQELLCKA

-725 GVRKNAGDILY
+725 GVRKNADDILY

-768 LPEPICLHGRPIWI
+768 LPEPICPHGRPIWI

>member
-1 MDTAPQPSKLSD
+1 MDTASQSLEPSSI
-13 SVRYNDTDAVSDS
+13 S
-26 ANSSTGNIPNQST
+26 P
-39 VQTDSSE
+39 
-46 IAPPY
+46 
-51 HTSQTAL
+51 
-58 HTDSDAAA
+58 HTDTTAELASSDLPRFVALEQAAVL
-66 PPYHPPQTASFLDN
+66 PTG
-80 ASAVYKPVK
+80 SAAYKPVK
-89 ALDPETARKIAAGE
+89 ALNQETARKIAAGE

-115 LDNAIDAGASKVQ
+115 LDNAIDAGSSKVQ
-128 VEISGGGID
+128 VEISGGGIE

-158 THTTSKISTAE
+158 THTTSKIATAE

-187 KAVSDLEIISTRS
+187 KAVSDLEITSTRS
-200 GPAAWKL
+200 GPAAWKW
-207 QLGKILPARLH
+207 QLGKIFPARLN

-251 IFLDKALPHYRIEMR
+251 VFLDKALPHYTIEMR
-266 FIADGTLRF
+266 FSTDGELRF
-275 LLPPAQS
+275 LLPSTQS

-297 ALFFELEGSGEYFSF
+297 TLFFEIEGNGEHFSF

-382 KEARFQDYSALHH
+382 KEARFQDYSAIHH

-413 LKEKYDPSLT
+413 LKEKYDPDLT
-423 RPLDFKHGGT
+423 RPLDFQRGESDGNLKQQSG
-433 APEMGGGSVQSDSA
+433 VQS
-447 PYSAWSEQNRLYA
+447 
-460 EALAQKHSAP
+460 
-470 KGSYPPPYAGTLAA
+470 
-484 EYGYGKSAGTVA
+484 EYGNRQ
-496 SSKAGADGY
+496 D
-505 SGSGARSGA
+505 
-514 VHTGYAGTTGD
+514 
-525 TAADD
+525 
-530 GAKYGKVNGNDA
+530 
-542 STPVL
+542 
-547 EYDYARDGY
+547 
-556 DSGLSDA
+556 
-563 YAEPRTAQSG
+563 G
-573 YGSAFRQIAAAAA
+573 YGSAFRQIAATAA
-586 VNHSVGE
+586 VPYSAGGHI
-593 RLIPPPAATGT
+593 IPPPAAMGTSFADEAWESLSYAAAGASLDHGT
-604 AAYLQS
+604 APTASGTAPYMQN
-610 PPDIPPADFKLLGQ
+610 PPDIPSADFKLLGQ

-644 AAHERIIFEQLRHNT
+644 AAHERIIFEQLQHNI
-659 GGAQELLI
+659 GGVQELLI

-678 DAFIKKHQELLCQA
+678 DAFIRKHRKLLCKA
-692 GFALSDEGA
+692 GFALADEGA

-725 GVRKNAGDILY
+725 GVRKNAGNILY

-768 LPEPICLHGRPIWI
+768 LPEPICPHGRPIWI

>member
-1 MDTAPQPSKLSD
+1 MDTISQSPEISQVSF
-13 SVRYNDTDAVSDS
+13 YTDTAIDS
-26 ANSSTGNIPNQST
+26 A
-39 VQTDSSE
+39 
-46 IAPPY
+46 
-51 HTSQTAL
+51 
-58 HTDSDAAA
+58 
-66 PPYHPPQTASFLDN
+66 
-80 ASAVYKPVK
+80 AVYKPIK
-89 ALDPETARKIAAGE
+89 ALNAETARKIAAGE

-187 KAVSDLEIISTRS
+187 KAVSDLEITSTRS

-207 QLGKILPARLH
+207 QLGKILPARLN

-251 IFLDKALPHYRIEMR
+251 IFLDKALPHYRTEMR
-266 FIADGTLRF
+266 FITDGELRF

-297 ALFFELEGSGEYFSF
+297 ALFFEIEGSGEHFSF

-337 ITEFGLTQAI
+337 ITEFGLIQAI

-382 KEARFQDYSALHH
+382 KEARFQDYGAIHH

-423 RPLDFKHGGT
+423 RPLDFQHGSPAGAYPQPPHSDTT
-433 APEMGGGSVQSDSA
+433 AG
-447 PYSAWSEQNRLYA
+447 L
-460 EALAQKHSAP
+460 
-470 KGSYPPPYAGTLAA
+470 
-484 EYGYGKSAGTVA
+484 YGYGKSANPA
-496 SSKAGADGY
+496 AG
-505 SGSGARSGA
+505 
-514 VHTGYAGTTGD
+514 

-530 GAKYGKVNGNDA
+530 YDRYGREYGND
-542 STPVL
+542 TGVL
-547 EYDYARDGY
+547 PDGY
-556 DSGLSDA
+556 NHEVSGTQ
-563 YAEPRTAQSG
+563 AEYGSAQSG
-573 YGSAFRQIAAAAA
+573 YGSAFRQIAATAA
-586 VNHSVGE
+586 VPYSVGE
-593 RLIPPPAATGT
+593 HIIPPPAASGT
-604 AAYLQS
+604 AARLQP
-610 PPDIPPADFKLLGQ
+610 PPDLPPADFKLLGQ
-624 VAGTFIAVEKNDALY
+624 VAGTFIAVEKNEALY

-644 AAHERIIFEQLRHNT
+644 AAHERIIFEQLRHNI
-659 GGAQELLI
+659 GGVQELLI

-678 DAFIKKHQELLCQA
+678 DAFIKKHQELLCKA
-692 GFALSDEGA
+692 GFSLSDEGA

-725 GVRKNAGDILY
+725 GVRKNADDILY

-768 LPEPICLHGRPIWI
+768 LPEPICPHGRPIWI

>member
-26 ANSSTGNIPNQST
+26 ANSSAGNIPNQST

-46 IAPPY
+46 I
-51 HTSQTAL
+51 
-58 HTDSDAAA
+58 A

-174 HSLGFRGE
+174 RSLGFRGE

-251 IFLDKALPHYRIEMR
+251 IFLDKALPHYRTEMR

-586 VNHSVGE
+586 VNHSAGE

-768 LPEPICLHGRPIWI
+768 LPEPICPHGRPIWI

>member
-1 MDTAPQPSKLSD
+1 MDITPQFDMPKRITVQS
-13 SVRYNDTDAVSDS
+13 ADS
-26 ANSSTGNIPNQST
+26 A
-39 VQTDSSE
+39 
-46 IAPPY
+46 
-51 HTSQTAL
+51 
-58 HTDSDAAA
+58 
-66 PPYHPPQTASFLDN
+66 
-80 ASAVYKPVK
+80 AVYKPIK

-128 VEISGGGID
+128 VEIAGGGIE

-153 AICTD
+153 SICTD

-187 KAVSDLEIISTRS
+187 KAVSDLEITSTRS

-207 QLGKILPARLH
+207 QLGKILPARLPV
-218 AGTVVQVENLFEN
+218 GTVVQVENLFEN

-251 IFLDKALPHYRIEMR
+251 VFLDKAIPHYTTEMR
-266 FIADGTLRF
+266 FITDGTLRF
-275 LLPPAQS
+275 LLPPVQS
-282 LRERCLAAFSFKEPE
+282 LRERCLSAFSFKEPE
-297 ALFFELEGSGEYFSF
+297 ALFSEIEESGEHFSF
-312 RIVLGSPDV
+312 RIVLGSSDV

-337 ITEFGLTQAI
+337 ITEFGLIQAI

-368 VAPSRVDFNIHPAK
+368 VEPSRVDFNIHPAK
-382 KEARFQDYSALHH
+382 KEARFQDYSAIHH
-395 AVSSAVGS
+395 AVSSTVGS
-403 FYRQHTVASL
+403 FYRQHIVASL

-423 RPLDFKHGGT
+423 RPLDFQRGKPQ
-433 APEMGGGSVQSDSA
+433 ADIDKGSIQPNAA
-447 PYSAWSEQNRLYA
+447 PYSAWGEQNRLYA
-460 EALAQKHSAP
+460 ESLVQKHGVPVGA
-470 KGSYPPPYAGTLAA
+470 YPQQPHSGTQA
-484 EYGYGKSAGTVA
+484 EYGDIQG
-496 SSKAGADGY
+496 
-505 SGSGARSGA
+505 
-514 VHTGYAGTTGD
+514 
-525 TAADD
+525 
-530 GAKYGKVNGNDA
+530 
-542 STPVL
+542 
-547 EYDYARDGY
+547 
-556 DSGLSDA
+556 
-563 YAEPRTAQSG
+563 G
-573 YGSAFRQIAAAAA
+573 YGSAFRHIAATVA
-586 VNHSVGE
+586 VPYSAGE
-593 RLIPPPAATGT
+593 HIIPPPAAPGT
-604 AAYLQS
+604 ATYMQP

-644 AAHERIIFEQLRHNT
+644 AAHERIIFEQLRHSI
-659 GGAQELLI
+659 GGVQELLI

-678 DAFIKKHQELLCQA
+678 DAFIRKHQELLCKA

-725 GVRKNAGDILY
+725 GVRKNADDILY

-768 LPEPICLHGRPIWI
+768 LPEPICPHGRPIWI

>member
-1 MDTAPQPSKLSD
+1 MDTASQSLEPSSI
-13 SVRYNDTDAVSDS
+13 S
-26 ANSSTGNIPNQST
+26 P
-39 VQTDSSE
+39 
-46 IAPPY
+46 
-51 HTSQTAL
+51 
-58 HTDSDAAA
+58 HTDTTAELASSDLPRFVALEQAAVL
-66 PPYHPPQTASFLDN
+66 PTG
-80 ASAVYKPVK
+80 SAAYKPVK
-89 ALDPETARKIAAGE
+89 ALNPETARKIAAGE

-115 LDNAIDAGASKVQ
+115 LDNAIDAGSSKVQ
-128 VEISGGGID
+128 VEISGGGIE

-187 KAVSDLEIISTRS
+187 KAVSNLEITSTRS

-207 QLGKILPARLH
+207 QLGKIFPARLN

-251 IFLDKALPHYRIEMR
+251 VFLDKALPHYTIEMR
-266 FIADGTLRF
+266 FITDGELRF
-275 LLPPAQS
+275 LLPSTQS

-297 ALFFELEGSGEYFSF
+297 TLFFEIEGNGEHFSF

-347 EYGSEGYFPNGGHP
+347 DYGGEGYFPNGGHP

-382 KEARFQDYSALHH
+382 KEARFQDYSAIHH

-413 LKEKYDPSLT
+413 LKEKYDPGLT
-423 RPLDFKHGGT
+423 RPLDFQRGESDGNLKQ
-433 APEMGGGSVQSDSA
+433 QSGIQS
-447 PYSAWSEQNRLYA
+447 
-460 EALAQKHSAP
+460 
-470 KGSYPPPYAGTLAA
+470 
-484 EYGYGKSAGTVA
+484 EYGNRQ
-496 SSKAGADGY
+496 D
-505 SGSGARSGA
+505 
-514 VHTGYAGTTGD
+514 
-525 TAADD
+525 
-530 GAKYGKVNGNDA
+530 
-542 STPVL
+542 
-547 EYDYARDGY
+547 
-556 DSGLSDA
+556 
-563 YAEPRTAQSG
+563 G
-573 YGSAFRQIAAAAA
+573 YGSAFRQIAATAA
-586 VNHSVGE
+586 VPYSAGGHI
-593 RLIPPPAATGT
+593 IPPPAAMGTSFADEAWESISYAAATGSVAQGT
-604 AAYLQS
+604 APVASETAPYMQN

-644 AAHERIIFEQLRHNT
+644 AAHERIIFEQLQHNI
-659 GGAQELLI
+659 GGVQELLI

-678 DAFIKKHQELLCQA
+678 DAFIRKHRELLCKA
-692 GFALSDEGA
+692 GFALADEGA

-768 LPEPICLHGRPIWI
+768 LPEPICPHGRPIWI

>member
-13 SVRYNDTDAVSDS
+13 SVRYNDTDAASDS
-26 ANSSTGNIPNQST
+26 ANSSAGNIPNQSA

-46 IAPPY
+46 I
-51 HTSQTAL
+51 
-58 HTDSDAAA
+58 A

-89 ALDPETARKIAAGE
+89 VLDPETARKIAAGE

-460 EALAQKHSAP
+460 EALAKKHSAP

-514 VHTGYAGTTGD
+514 VHTGAGEQTNAD
-525 TAADD
+525 AAADTT
-530 GAKYGKVNGNDA
+530 ARYGKAHETEASPLLAEYGYGNGSA
-542 STPVL
+542 APQ
-547 EYDYARDGY
+547 
-556 DSGLSDA
+556 
-563 YAEPRTAQSG
+563 AEHDKAPDG

-586 VNHSVGE
+586 VNYSAGE
-593 RLIPPPAATGT
+593 RLIPSPAATGT

-768 LPEPICLHGRPIWI
+768 LPEPICPHGRPIWI

>member
-1 MDTAPQPSKLSD
+1 MDTASRPPELSPISPHTDTTAGLASSD
-13 SVRYNDTDAVSDS
+13 SPRFAALEQAAVLPTGS
-26 ANSSTGNIPNQST
+26 A
-39 VQTDSSE
+39 
-46 IAPPY
+46 A
-51 HTSQTAL
+51 
-58 HTDSDAAA
+58 
-66 PPYHPPQTASFLDN
+66 
-80 ASAVYKPVK
+80 YKPVK
-89 ALDPETARKIAAGE
+89 ALNPETARKIAAGE

-115 LDNAIDAGASKVQ
+115 LDNAIDAGSSKVQ
-128 VEISGGGID
+128 VEISGGGIE

-187 KAVSDLEIISTRS
+187 KAVSNLEITSTRS

-207 QLGKILPARLH
+207 QLGKIFPARLN

-236 QFLKRAAAETALCRT
+236 QFLKRAAAETTLCRT
-251 IFLDKALPHYRIEMR
+251 VFLDKALPHYTIEMR
-266 FIADGTLRF
+266 FITDGELRF
-275 LLPPAQS
+275 LLPSTQS

-297 ALFFELEGSGEYFSF
+297 TLFFEIEGNGEHFSF

-347 EYGSEGYFPNGGHP
+347 DYGGEGYFPNGGHP

-382 KEARFQDYSALHH
+382 KEARFQDYSAIHH

-413 LKEKYDPSLT
+413 LKEKYDPGLT
-423 RPLDFKHGGT
+423 RPLDFQRGESDGNLKQ
-433 APEMGGGSVQSDSA
+433 QSGIQS
-447 PYSAWSEQNRLYA
+447 
-460 EALAQKHSAP
+460 
-470 KGSYPPPYAGTLAA
+470 
-484 EYGYGKSAGTVA
+484 EYGNRQ
-496 SSKAGADGY
+496 D
-505 SGSGARSGA
+505 
-514 VHTGYAGTTGD
+514 
-525 TAADD
+525 
-530 GAKYGKVNGNDA
+530 
-542 STPVL
+542 
-547 EYDYARDGY
+547 
-556 DSGLSDA
+556 
-563 YAEPRTAQSG
+563 G
-573 YGSAFRQIAAAAA
+573 YGSAFRQIAATAA
-586 VNHSVGE
+586 VPYSAGGHI
-593 RLIPPPAATGT
+593 IPPPAAMGTSFADEAWESISYAATTGSVAQGT
-604 AAYLQS
+604 APVASETAPYMQN

-644 AAHERIIFEQLRHNT
+644 AAHERIIFEQLQHNI
-659 GGAQELLI
+659 GGVQELLI

-678 DAFIKKHQELLCQA
+678 DAFIRKHRELLCKA
-692 GFALSDEGA
+692 GFALADEGA

-768 LPEPICLHGRPIWI
+768 LPEPICPHGRPIWI

>member
-1 MDTAPQPSKLSD
+1 MDTAPQSPEISKASSHPDMAVAAAAVGLSPSNTSKKA
-13 SVRYNDTDAVSDS
+13 AVQSADS
-26 ANSSTGNIPNQST
+26 A
-39 VQTDSSE
+39 
-46 IAPPY
+46 
-51 HTSQTAL
+51 
-58 HTDSDAAA
+58 
-66 PPYHPPQTASFLDN
+66 
-80 ASAVYKPVK
+80 AVYKPVK
-89 ALDPETARKIAAGE
+89 ALDAETARKIAAGE

-187 KAVSDLEIISTRS
+187 KAVSDLEITSTRN

-207 QLGKILPARLH
+207 QLGKILPARLN

-251 IFLDKALPHYRIEMR
+251 IFLDKALPHYTTEMR
-266 FIADGTLRF
+266 FVTDGMLRF
-275 LLPPAQS
+275 LLAPVKS

-297 ALFFELEGSGEYFSF
+297 ALFFEIEGGGEHFSF

-368 VAPSRVDFNIHPAK
+368 VEPSRVDFNIHPAK
-382 KEARFQDYSALHH
+382 KEARFQDYGAIHH

-413 LKEKYDPSLT
+413 LKEKYDQSLT
-423 RPLDFKHGGT
+423 RPLDFQYGGAGQAMDKSNGVVNNGLGQPLHSGTTAGQYGYGESGSPAAGT
-433 APEMGGGSVQSDSA
+433 AVDDYDQYGKAHGNDTSTP
-447 PYSAWSEQNRLYA
+447 
-460 EALAQKHSAP
+460 
-470 KGSYPPPYAGTLAA
+470 AA
-484 EYGYGKSAGTVA
+484 EYGYG
-496 SSKAGADGY
+496 
-505 SGSGARSGA
+505 
-514 VHTGYAGTTGD
+514 
-525 TAADD
+525 
-530 GAKYGKVNGNDA
+530 
-542 STPVL
+542 
-547 EYDYARDGY
+547 
-556 DSGLSDA
+556 SGLSGTQ
-563 YAEPRTAQSG
+563 AEYGTAQSG
-573 YGSAFRQIAAAAA
+573 YGSAFRQIAATAA
-586 VNHSVGE
+586 VSYSASGHI
-593 RLIPPPAATGT
+593 IPPPAATGM
-604 AAYLQS
+604 AVYLQP
-610 PPDIPPADFKLLGQ
+610 PPDLPPADFKLLGQ

-644 AAHERIIFEQLRHNT
+644 AAHERIIFEQLRRNT
-659 GGAQELLI
+659 GGVQELLI

-678 DAFIKKHQELLCQA
+678 DAFIKKHQELLCKA

-736 QILASAACR
+736 QVLASAACR

-768 LPEPICLHGRPIWI
+768 LPEPICPHGRPIWI